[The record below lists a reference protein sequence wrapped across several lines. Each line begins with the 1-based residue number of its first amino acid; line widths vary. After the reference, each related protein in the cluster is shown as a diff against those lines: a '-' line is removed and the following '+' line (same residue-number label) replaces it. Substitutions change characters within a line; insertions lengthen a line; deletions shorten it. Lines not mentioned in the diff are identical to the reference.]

1 MRTDL
6 LSNLRFASACFLFCV
21 AVMPVRAQCG
31 VNSLGFGNIGIV
43 ANNPFQAE
51 VVTTHPESSS
61 LGSRLEY
68 VARDNQGRIRTDW
81 AAGKYKHD
89 TGPEAGSE
97 AEQRMIMICDPV
109 AQTLTRLDTLNKT
122 ATIIHSRPSAPSTP
136 GASRLQP
143 AHTRTFCSS
152 QLQIGMH
159 LGGEDLG
166 VKTIEGVEA
175 KGIRFAMPMLVASTG
190 GESSSS
196 NTNERWCSDDLS
208 ALVLT
213 VNENT
218 KTGTKFTV
226 AMQKIER
233 IEPDPSLF
241 QIPPDYAVTES
252 VAPPLGRRSSSVSS
266 SGQP

>member
-1 MRTDL
+1 MRTDRL
-6 LSNLRFASACFLFCV
+6 FNLRFASACFLFC
-21 AVMPVRAQCG
+21 AAGMPVRAQCG

-68 VARDNQGRIRTDW
+68 VARDNQGRIRTDRT
-81 AAGKYKHD
+81 AGKYKHD
-89 TGPEAGSE
+89 TGPEAGTE
-97 AEQRMIMICDPV
+97 AEERMIMICDPI
-109 AQTLTRLDTLNKT
+109 AQTLTRIDTLNKT
-122 ATIIHSRPSAPSTP
+122 ATIIHSRPSAPST
-136 GASRLQP
+136 SRLQP
-143 AHTRTFCSS
+143 AHARTFCSS
-152 QLQIGMH
+152 RLLIGLH

-175 KGIRFAMPMLVASTG
+175 HGEQFTMPMLATSTG
-190 GESSSS
+190 GESTS
-196 NTNERWCSDDLS
+196 NSTNERWCSDDLS
-208 ALVLT
+208 AVVLT
-213 VNENT
+213 VTTNS
-218 KTGTKFTV
+218 KAGTKFTV
-226 AMQKIER
+226 EMQKIER

-266 SGQP
+266 SRQP